1 MRVMRT
7 VKVRLINSHPL
18 LWVALV
24 TLLSACSSA
33 SKSPSGGARPS
44 TDGAPNYQMDVSTI
58 PDAVPT
64 PHTGPYKATP
74 YTVLGK
80 SYSPMQDGR
89 NYREQGEASWY
100 GTKFHGQATANGEE
114 YDLYGMTAAHKTLP
128 LPTYVQVTNLD
139 NQRRVIVRVNDRG
152 PFYSTRIIDLSYA
165 AAKKLGFAERG
176 VARVLVEGIDP
187 VVWQQQND
195 PSYLVSARS
204 RTEAP
209 SAVAVSV
216 PQAEAPAP
224 LQTASIPA
232 VSATA
237 TAPAASNVAAGDYYL
252 QVGAFSTDLAAQQ
265 LRQRLM
271 NTLDVSVM
279 VTPVQHDSGT
289 LHRVRVGPV
298 ASEDE
303 ARRLIEQLRLAN
315 LADATLVRNN

>member
-1 MRVMRT
+1 MKPSFLPGIHYLVGFAA
-7 VKVRLINSHPL
+7 LAL
-18 LWVALV
+18 L
-24 TLLSACSSA
+24 TACSSSPQKSSGSRPA
-33 SKSPSGGARPS
+33 S
-44 TDGAPNYQMDVSTI
+44 DGAPDYFRDVSTI

-80 SYSPMQDGR
+80 SYQPMQDGR

-139 NQRRVIVRVNDRG
+139 NQRKVIVRVNDRG

-195 PSYLVSARS
+195 PAYLVSARATS
-204 RTEAP
+204 QAP
-209 SAVAVSV
+209 SAADV
-216 PQAEAPAP
+216 PPV
-224 LQTASIPA
+224 
-232 VSATA
+232 VSAL
-237 TAPAASNVAAGDYYL
+237 GGGQYYL
-252 QVGAFSTDLAAQQ
+252 QVGAFSSDQAAQQ
-265 LRQRLM
+265 LRQQLQG
-271 NTLDVSVM
+271 TIDATVFIS
-279 VTPVQHDSGT
+279 PVQRNATT

-298 ASEDE
+298 ASQDE
-303 ARRLIEQLRLAN
+303 AQRLIEQLRLAN
-315 LADATLVRNN
+315 LGDATLVSAN

>member
-1 MRVMRT
+1 MT
-7 VKVRLINSHPL
+7 AKLAAAQPWA
-18 LWVALV
+18 WVAAL
-24 TLLSACSSA
+24 TLLAGCSST
-33 SKSPSGGARPS
+33 SHQGAAGSAGSRPA
-44 TDGAPNYQMDVSTI
+44 TDGPPAYMKDVSTI

-80 SYSPMQDGR
+80 SYQPMQDGR
-89 NYREQGEASWY
+89 NYREEGEASWY

-139 NQRRVIVRVNDRG
+139 NQRRIIVRVNDRG
-152 PFYSTRIIDLSYA
+152 PFYSSRIIDLSYA

-195 PSYLVSARS
+195 PTYLVSARS
-204 RTEAP
+204 RSEAP
-209 SAVAVSV
+209 SAVVVTPVPEAAPMSV
-216 PQAEAPAP
+216 PVAQ
-224 LQTASIPA
+224 S
-232 VSATA
+232 
-237 TAPAASNVAAGDYYL
+237 AAGQGGYYL

-265 LRQRLM
+265 LRQRLQ
-271 NTLDVSVM
+271 NTLAAAVI
-279 VTPVQHDSGT
+279 VTPVQHAGGT
-289 LHRVRVGPV
+289 LHRVRVGPL
-298 ASEDE
+298 ASEDD

-315 LADATLVRNN
+315 LGDATLVSVN

>member
-1 MRVMRT
+1 MRPEL
-7 VKVRLINSHPL
+7 VKVLHPL
-18 LWVALV
+18 VWAIAII
-24 TLLSACSSA
+24 TLAGCSST
-33 SKSPSGGARPS
+33 SGKGVGRTS
-44 TDGAPNYQMDVSTI
+44 SDGPPAYMKDVSTI

-64 PHTGPYKATP
+64 PHTGAYKATP

-80 SYSPMQDGR
+80 SYQPMQDGR
-89 NYREQGEASWY
+89 SYREEGEASWY

-139 NQRRVIVRVNDRG
+139 NQRKIIVRVNDRG

-195 PSYLVSARS
+195 PSYLVSDRS
-204 RTEAP
+204 RSEAP
-209 SAVAVSV
+209 SAAVAVPV
-216 PQAEAPAP
+216 PEEPVSWQRAP
-224 LQTASIPA
+224 
-232 VSATA
+232 VVD
-237 TAPAASNVAAGDYYL
+237 TAPAEQGQYYL

-265 LRQRLM
+265 LRQRLQG
-271 NTLDVSVM
+271 TLAAEVVVM
-279 VTPVQHDSGT
+279 PVQRETGT

-298 ASEDE
+298 ASQDE
-303 ARRLIEQLRLAN
+303 ALRLIEQLRLAN
-315 LADATLVRNN
+315 VADATLVSAN

>member
-1 MRVMRT
+1 MRPEL
-7 VKVRLINSHPL
+7 VKVLHPL
-18 LWVALV
+18 VWAIAITAL
-24 TLLSACSSA
+24 AGCSST
-33 SKSPSGGARPS
+33 SGKGGGRTS
-44 TDGAPNYQMDVSTI
+44 SDGPPAYMKDVSTI

-64 PHTGPYKATP
+64 PHTGAYKATP

-80 SYSPMQDGR
+80 SYQPMQDGR
-89 NYREQGEASWY
+89 SYREEGEASWY

-139 NQRRVIVRVNDRG
+139 NQRKIIVRVNDRG

-195 PSYLVSARS
+195 PSYLVSDRS
-204 RTEAP
+204 RSEAP
-209 SAVAVSV
+209 SAAVAVPV
-216 PQAEAPAP
+216 PEEPVSWQRAP
-224 LQTASIPA
+224 
-232 VSATA
+232 VVD
-237 TAPAASNVAAGDYYL
+237 TAPAEQGQYYL

-265 LRQRLM
+265 LRQRLQG
-271 NTLDVSVM
+271 TLAAEVVVM
-279 VTPVQHDSGT
+279 PVQRETGT

-298 ASEDE
+298 ASQDE
-303 ARRLIEQLRLAN
+303 AQRLIEQLRLAN
-315 LADATLVRNN
+315 VADATLVSAN